1 MVFPILDTRE
11 YLWIRTTMDD
21 ATLLHIPCEVLAD
34 FCRRYQVRE
43 LALFGSM
50 LRQEHRP
57 DSDVDLL
64 VSFAP
69 AARVTFLTL
78 ARMQRE
84 LEGLLGRKVDLVPKE
99 GLKPIIREHI
109 LATARVLYAA

>member
-1 MVFPILDTRE
+1 M
-11 YLWIRTTMDD
+11 TMDD
-21 ATLLHIPCEVLAD
+21 AIFLHIPFKELSD
-34 FCRRYQVRE
+34 FCRRYQVQE

-69 AARVTFLTL
+69 ATRVTFLTL
-78 ARMQRE
+78 ASMQRE
-84 LEGLLGRKVDLVPKE
+84 LEVLLGRKVDLVPKE
-99 GLKPIIREHI
+99 GLKPIIRDHI
-109 LATARVLYAA
+109 LATARVLYAT

>member
-1 MVFPILDTRE
+1 MMLNDPVP
-11 YLWIRTTMDD
+11 
-21 ATLLHIPCEVLAD
+21 LHISFEALAD

-50 LRQEHRP
+50 LREDHRP

-69 AARVTFLTL
+69 AARVTFLIL

-84 LEGLLGRKVDLVPKE
+84 LEALLGRKVDLVPRD

>member
-1 MVFPILDTRE
+1 MGSMMNTAVS
-11 YLWIRTTMDD
+11 
-21 ATLLHIPCEVLAD
+21 LHIPFVELAA

-50 LRQEHRP
+50 LRPDHRP

-64 VSFAP
+64 VSFTP
-69 AARVTFLTL
+69 GARITFLTL

-84 LEGLLGRKVDLVPKE
+84 LEALLGRQVDLVPKD
-99 GLKPIIREHI
+99 GLKPAIRDHI